1 MLVVGNV
8 DRRRGEKRRWY
19 LTAYRTPPHTTHDI
33 DAHIAY
39 IATYMYMYSSLI
51 ACYSSHIA
59 SLVSYIT
66 RHPAGGGVN
75 VNELYTI
82 GIPTAYH
89 DGRGREPGTAFSGF
103 RLLVFYI

>member
-1 MLVVGNV
+1 MLTVEGERKKVVPYSLQ
-8 DRRRGEKRRWY
+8 DP
-19 LTAYRTPPHTTHDI
+19 TAHTTLP
-33 DAHIAY
+33 
-39 IATYMYMYSSLI
+39 TYMYSSLI

-82 GIPTAYH
+82 
-89 DGRGREPGTAFSGF
+89 
-103 RLLVFYI
+103 